1 MPELLTSLD
10 IVNQSFKKSL
20 RGYDT
25 NEVDEFLDNVAET
38 LQTYN
43 KKNKELEQELAAKQE
58 SLAEYDRMKDV
69 LHEALLMAQ
78 KSADDRVKS
87 AREQANKIIEDARAE
102 AEAIRQETAEEAKR
116 LRAGVEKI
124 RNVREMFAQ
133 EFRGMLGKFDT
144 QLTQAMNSSQL
155 KGVVESML
163 EGAADPAEAGDK
175 AAAEAESPAEP
186 EQKSSMK
193 DLEAACGLLGVKPED
208 LVGKQE

>member
-25 NEVDEFLDNVAET
+25 AEVDEFLDNVAEA

-87 AREQANKIIEDARAE
+87 AREQANKILEDARAE
-102 AEAIRQETAEEAKR
+102 AEAMRHDTAEEVKR
-116 LRAGVEKI
+116 LRAGVEQI
-124 RNVREMFAQ
+124 RNIRDMYAQ
-133 EFRGMLGKFDT
+133 EFRGMLAKFDN
-144 QLTQAMNSSQL
+144 QLTQSINASQL
-155 KGVVESML
+155 KGAVEAVL
-163 EGAADPAEAGDK
+163 EGAPKDEGRARPNLRASRRGRSRK
-175 AAAEAESPAEP
+175 TAAKILRPPTDCSA
-186 EQKSSMK
+186 
-193 DLEAACGLLGVKPED
+193 
-208 LVGKQE
+208 

>member
-10 IVNQSFKKSL
+10 IVNQSFKKSM

-25 NEVDEFLDNVAET
+25 SEVDEFLDNVAET

-102 AEAIRQETAEEAKR
+102 AEAMRQETAEEAKR

-124 RNVREMFAQ
+124 RNIREMFAQ

-144 QLTQAMNSSQL
+144 QLTQAINSSQL
-155 KGVVESML
+155 RGAVEAIL
-163 EGAADPAEAGDK
+163 EGASETDDN
-175 AAAEAESPAEP
+175 AAEEQAPAEP

>member
-10 IVNQSFKKSL
+10 IVNQSFKKSM

-25 NEVDEFLDNVAET
+25 SEVDEFLDNVAET

-102 AEAIRQETAEEAKR
+102 AEAMRQETAEEAKR

-124 RNVREMFAQ
+124 RNIREMFAQ

-144 QLTQAMNSSQL
+144 QLTQAINSSQL
-155 KGVVESML
+155 RGAVEAIL
-163 EGAADPAEAGDK
+163 EGASETDDN
-175 AAAEAESPAEP
+175 AAEEQASAEP